1 MNIKTH
7 DSLQPGNSGDSL
19 IKAQITEDWMQPNKS
34 VKTEALCYKM
44 YLLDVETQ
52 ARQAVG
58 PSQILPCGMSL
69 CCRPQPQPWLLQSV
83 LWGATWKPTL
93 QEFQHLSMNLA
104 STKLRIAWPNNSHI
118 GQDSQ
123 NEISISQTG
132 KKEKE
137 RGRKRKR
144 KKSQTQKIWLF
155 KNFNIIS
162 FVLYHFHDYTVNLLH

>member
-1 MNIKTH
+1 MNIQTH

-44 YLLDVETQ
+44 CLLNVETQ

-123 NEISISQTG
+123 KWTFHLPNWKR
-132 KKEKE
+132 KKKKKGEREKE
-137 RGRKRKR
+137 RNHRH
-144 KKSQTQKIWLF
+144 
-155 KNFNIIS
+155 KNLII
-162 FVLYHFHDYTVNLLH
+162 

>member
-19 IKAQITEDWMQPNKS
+19 INAQITEDWMQPNKS

-69 CCRPQPQPWLLQSV
+69 CCRPQPQAWLLQSV

-104 STKLRIAWPNNSHI
+104 STKLRTAWPNNSHI

-123 NEISISQTG
+123 KWNFHLPNWKR
-132 KKEKE
+132 KKKKKGEREKE
-137 RGRKRKR
+137 RNHRH
-144 KKSQTQKIWLF
+144 
-155 KNFNIIS
+155 KNLII
-162 FVLYHFHDYTVNLLH
+162 